1 MTNFRAIYLNTFIV
15 FMFSIVMAG
24 CNTTKLTVNQTVKVF
39 AKASKTYDKEAD
51 LMLADAGIMSNLKTF
66 EGLQEIVPENERL
79 LTLTARSFAS
89 YAFGFVEDKMEAAA
103 AVGDFET
110 ESEMLARAIDFYE
123 RSKRSGL
130 KALSKANSAFPEAL
144 NGEQEKLE
152 RALNKLK
159 KKHVPALFWT
169 AYAWGRAINLQQDDP
184 MLLVDLAKVEM
195 MMRRVIELDESFYF
209 GGAHLFYSAYY
220 GSRSPQLG
228 GNPEKVKQHLRKV
241 DEINNGKFQF
251 SKLFLARYYAYPIQ
265 NRTLY
270 EKTLQEILDAP
281 IDVFPEHRIST
292 AIAKARAERWH
303 AQTDNLFGE
312 ADAHDE

>member
-1 MTNFRAIYLNTFIV
+1 MTNFRAIYLNIFIV
-15 FMFSIVMAG
+15 FMFSVVIVG

-39 AKASKTYDKEAD
+39 AQASKTYDKEAD
-51 LMLADAGIMSNLKTF
+51 LMLADAGIRSNLKTF

-89 YAFGFVEDKMEAAA
+89 YAFGFVEDKMETAA
-103 AVGDFET
+103 AVGDLQT
-110 ESEMLARAIDFYE
+110 EAEMRERAIDFYG
-123 RSKRSGL
+123 RSKRSGF
-130 KALSKANSAFPEAL
+130 KALSKANSKFREAL
-144 NGEQEKLE
+144 NGDQEKLE
-152 RALNKLK
+152 RALKRFK

-169 AYAWGRAINLQQDDP
+169 AYAWGRSINLQQDNP
-184 MLLVDLAKVEM
+184 MLLVDLANVEI

-209 GGAHLFYSAYY
+209 GGAHLFFSAYY

-228 GNPEKVKQHLRKV
+228 GKPEKVKQHLQKV

-251 SKLFLARYYAYPIQ
+251 SKLFLARYYAYPLHD
-265 NRTLY
+265 RALY

-281 IDVFPEHRIST
+281 IDVFPEHKIST
-292 AIAKARAERWH
+292 AIAKARAERWL
-303 AQTDNLFGE
+303 AQTDDVFGE